1 MELFCAT
8 GWGHLTDSYTVGLYC
23 HNYPNWFSFFGR
35 VTQKH
40 GFLLSTCLPFFIIF
54 LLLTKLDTTKEALF
68 VLLYQAGRQLLASC
82 IQLTLQWNQMSFC
95 QRHNFQVDKVP
106 PEDGGWI
113 GGRQNLW
120 LIASLM
126 WQGPTVW
133 GNWSALCVDTF
144 CVSLSCRLL
153 LLWPWGPRAERFTL
167 QTLRGQQ
174 QLFYCGYWLVRATP
188 LWLIC
193 LLT

>member
-1 MELFCAT
+1 M
-8 GWGHLTDSYTVGLYC
+8 
-23 HNYPNWFSFFGR
+23 
-35 VTQKH
+35 
-40 GFLLSTCLPFFIIF
+40 
-54 LLLTKLDTTKEALF
+54 ALF
-68 VLLYQAGRQLLASC
+68 VLLYQAGSSLASC
-82 IQLTLQWNQMSFC
+82 IQHTLQWNQMSFC

-126 WQGPTVW
+126 WQGPAVW
-133 GNWSALCVDTF
+133 GNWSALRVDTF

-153 LLWPWGPRAERFTL
+153 LAWPWGPGAGQFTL
-167 QTLRGQQ
+167 QTLRGQH
-174 QLFYCGYWLVRATP
+174 QLFYCGYWLGPASP

-193 LLT
+193 LLTSAWSVPASILSLCTPSSPHSVSSDTYFKPSLFFCAAPCSPLVQYTGPIY

>member
-1 MELFCAT
+1 
-8 GWGHLTDSYTVGLYC
+8 
-23 HNYPNWFSFFGR
+23 
-35 VTQKH
+35 
-40 GFLLSTCLPFFIIF
+40 
-54 LLLTKLDTTKEALF
+54 
-68 VLLYQAGRQLLASC
+68 
-82 IQLTLQWNQMSFC
+82 MSFC

-106 PEDGGWI
+106 LENGGWI

-126 WQGPTVW
+126 WQGPAVW

-153 LLWPWGPRAERFTL
+153 LAWPWGARAGQFTL
-167 QTLRGQQ
+167 QTLCGQH
-174 QLFYCGYWLVRATP
+174 QLFYCGYWLRPASP

-193 LLT
+193 LLTPAWRASILSLPAPSSPHSVSSDTYLKPSFFCSAPRSSPVQYTAPIY